1 MASLT
6 FEGGLNEQDVST
18 VDPAECIQGY
28 NFELGNLNT
37 HFNPRKPFDLLG
49 TATNASPINGFI
61 QLIKNDD
68 TETTLVQSGDTVYLW
83 DGTTGFTSKGT
94 VSAASRL
101 RGVTWEL
108 GGYSVIVDTAK
119 QTVVKQ
125 WDGTSLTT
133 LTTGLSPATL
143 YAKYGVVHLGRV
155 WLFNVK
161 TSSDTPHLLVA
172 SAFETPTSY
181 DTSKRA
187 QDSSFSTGNE
197 AFYMLTPDL
206 QAING
211 VALFFNTLIIST
223 EKGRMWKLTGSDS
236 TDFAWEPFYAGSAAI
251 GTETMSNIGDDVVYM
266 KKDGVIESIRSTQ
279 TFGDVKTDDLSSY
292 IRDTSSGLTSCITV
306 YDQSRQKVYFFAGS
320 NKLFVLFK
328 DMLGMKGDSG
338 QIVSPWSVYKTSHS
352 SSFSTNAAAY
362 LRQPGASNYF
372 VYWGDSSGNIFQMDG
387 ASAGDAGTTSIESS
401 RKSAFFQ
408 KLTDD
413 FKNIIDPQTDSIR
426 GRVYYRRVADCDLLM
441 DFEWADDFSITRCT
455 VPLKGPALNDSA
467 WYFGGEY
474 YFGGD
479 IYFNTGFSLSQRVS
493 TKGFAPV
500 GRGPGFFVTLTVQS
514 EQEFDI
520 MKLEVP

>member
-18 VDPAECIQGY
+18 VDPSECVQGY

-49 TATNASPINGFI
+49 TSTNASAINGFI

-68 TETTLVQSGDTVYLW
+68 TETTLVQSGDTVYSW
-83 DGTTGFTSKGT
+83 NGTTGFTSKGT
-94 VSAASRL
+94 VSASSRL

-133 LTTGLSPATL
+133 LTTGLGTNL

-187 QDSSFSTGNE
+187 QDSSFTTGNE

-206 QAING
+206 QPING
-211 VALFFNTLIIST
+211 VSLFYNTLIIST
-223 EKGRMWKLTGSDS
+223 EKGRIWKLTGVDS

-279 TFGDVKTDDLSSY
+279 TFGDVKTDDLSSF
-292 IRDTSSGLTSCITV
+292 IRDTTDGLTSCITV
-306 YDQSRQKVYFFAGS
+306 YDQSRQKVYFFSGS
-320 NKLFVLFK
+320 NKLLVLFK
-328 DMLGMKGDSG
+328 EMLGMKGDSG
-338 QIVSPWSVYKTSHS
+338 QVVSPWSVYRTSHS
-352 SSFSTNAAAY
+352 SSFSTNAAIY
-362 LRQPGASNYF
+362 MRQPGGSNYY
-372 VYWGDSSGNIFQMDG
+372 VYFGDSSGNIFQLDG
-387 ASAGDAGTTSIESS
+387 TSAGDAGDTVIEAS

-441 DFEWADDFSITRCT
+441 DFEWADDFSVNRCT
-455 VPLKGPALNDSA
+455 VPLNGPAQSDDASYFSGSS
-467 WYFGGEY
+467 YFGGL
-474 YFGGD
+474 F
-479 IYFNTGFSLSQRVS
+479 YFNTGFALSQRVS
-493 TKGFAPV
+493 TKGFSPV
-500 GRGPGFFVTLTVQS
+500 GRGPGFFLTTTIQS
-514 EQEFDI
+514 DQEFDV
-520 MKLEVP
+520 MKIEVP